1 MVACGVS
8 LDARAWYRRHM
19 TKLLEEA
26 IAKLKTLSDE
36 QQDRVAELLLHL
48 AEGEAEFELTE
59 EQIEGI
65 EIAMQQADRGEF
77 ATDEEIRHA
86 LHEPWA

>member
-1 MVACGVS
+1 
-8 LDARAWYRRHM
+8 M

-48 AEGEAEFELTE
+48 AEGEAEF
-59 EQIEGI
+59 
-65 EIAMQQADRGEF
+65 
-77 ATDEEIRHA
+77 
-86 LHEPWA
+86 

>member
-1 MVACGVS
+1 
-8 LDARAWYRRHM
+8 M

-36 QQDRVAELLLHL
+36 RQDRVAELLLHL
-48 AEGEAEFELTE
+48 AEGETEFDLTQ

-65 EIAMQQADRGEF
+65 ELALAQAAAGEF
-77 ATDEEIRHA
+77 ATEEEVARA
-86 LHEPWA
+86 LHSPWA

>member
-1 MVACGVS
+1 
-8 LDARAWYRRHM
+8 M

-26 IAKLKTLSDE
+26 IAKLKALSDE

-48 AEGEAEFELTE
+48 TEGDADFDLTQ

-65 EIAMQQADRGEF
+65 ELALAQADAGEF
-77 ATDEEIRHA
+77 ATEEEIARA
-86 LHEPWA
+86 LHHPWA

>member
-1 MVACGVS
+1 
-8 LDARAWYRRHM
+8 M

-36 QQDRVAELLLHL
+36 RQDRVAELLLHL
-48 AEGEAEFELTE
+48 VEEGAEFELTP

-65 EIAMQQADRGEF
+65 DVALAQADAGEF
-77 ATDEEIRHA
+77 ASDEEVARA
-86 LHEPWA
+86 LHTPWA

>member
-1 MVACGVS
+1 
-8 LDARAWYRRHM
+8 M
-19 TKLLEEA
+19 TQLLEEA

-48 AEGEAEFELTE
+48 AGGEAEFELTE

-65 EIAMQQADRGEF
+65 EIAMREADRREF
-77 ATDEEIRHA
+77 ATDDEIEQA
-86 LHEPWA
+86 LYKPWA

>member
-1 MVACGVS
+1 
-8 LDARAWYRRHM
+8 M

-48 AEGEAEFELTE
+48 AEGEAEFELTQ

-77 ATDEEIRHA
+77 ATQEEVRRA

>member
-1 MVACGVS
+1 
-8 LDARAWYRRHM
+8 M

-36 QQDRVAELLLHL
+36 QQDRVAGLLLHL
-48 AEGEAEFELTE
+48 AEGEAEFDLTQ

-65 EIAMQQADRGEF
+65 ELALAEADAGEF
-77 ATDEEIRHA
+77 ATEEEVA
-86 LHEPWA
+86 QVLHRPWA

>member
-1 MVACGVS
+1 
-8 LDARAWYRRHM
+8 M

-48 AEGEAEFELTE
+48 AEGEAEFDLTQ

-65 EIAMQQADRGEF
+65 ELALAQADAGEC
-77 ATDEEIRHA
+77 ATEEEVAQA
-86 LHEPWA
+86 LHRPWA

>member
-1 MVACGVS
+1 
-8 LDARAWYRRHM
+8 M

-36 QQDRVAELLLHL
+36 RQDRIAGLLLQL
-48 AEGEAEFELTE
+48 AEDEADFSLTD

-65 EIAMQQADRGEF
+65 ELTLREAEEGML
-77 ATDEEIRHA
+77 ATDDEVERA
-86 LHEPWA
+86 LHKPWA

>member
-1 MVACGVS
+1 
-8 LDARAWYRRHM
+8 M

-26 IAKLKTLSDE
+26 IAKLKTLSAE
-36 QQDRVAELLLHL
+36 QQDRVAGLLLHL
-48 AEGEAEFELTE
+48 AEGEVEFELTE

-65 EIAMQQADRGEF
+65 GIAMRQADRGEF
-77 ATDEEIRHA
+77 ATEEEIRRA

>member
-1 MVACGVS
+1 
-8 LDARAWYRRHM
+8 M

-36 QQDRVAELLLHL
+36 QQDRVAGLLLHL
-48 AEGEAEFELTE
+48 AEGEAEFDLTQ

-65 EIAMQQADRGEF
+65 ELALAQADAGEC
-77 ATDEEIRHA
+77 AMEEEVAQA
-86 LHEPWA
+86 LHRPWA